1 MSVFIVHLGGLFP
14 GIVLYLTSFYKRH
27 ALQLRFAMMFSVTSL
42 AGAFS
47 GLLAAAIQNMDG
59 MRGLPGWAWI
69 FVLVGT
75 CNVLFNMQYD
85 YSDSILTLQEGVF
98 TTVFGL
104 LSFLITPAKPAAMP
118 FLTLDEK
125 AAYIGGLQAS
135 WSGDGDDVAETFSW
149 SEVGSVFVD
158 APHVFLVSIPLFFN
172 GATVRYSSIIPLLR

>member
-1 MSVFIVHLGGLFP
+1 
-14 GIVLYLTSFYKRH
+14 
-27 ALQLRFAMMFSVTSL
+27 MMFSVTSL

-59 MRGLPGWAWI
+59 VRGLPGWAWI

-98 TTVFGL
+98 TTAFGL

-118 FLTLDEK
+118 FLTLEEK

-135 WSGDGDDVAETFSW
+135 WSGDGDDVA
-149 SEVGSVFVD
+149 
-158 APHVFLVSIPLFFN
+158 
-172 GATVRYSSIIPLLR
+172 